1 MGMRVSGSAG
11 SLIITASNLYL
22 FTDGR
27 YILQAKK
34 QTRNIKCQVI
44 NISDISVFEFLL
56 LNNTKFKTVGIET
69 KTISVSD
76 YLNLKKLIS
85 NTNLNIKIINNNLL
99 DRIWKRNLNVQN
111 TNKIFFFLLSIQG
124 RNLKEKII
132 WG

>member
-1 MGMRVSGSAG
+1 M
-11 SLIITASNLYL
+11 
-22 FTDGR
+22 F
-27 YILQAKK
+27 
-34 QTRNIKCQVI
+34 
-44 NISDISVFEFLL
+44 FEFLL

-111 TNKIFFFLLSIQG
+111 TNKIFFFVKYTGESKRKKLFRLKNIFKSKMLIIFLL
-124 RNLKEKII
+124 KIVPF
-132 WG
+132 